1 MNKHDEY
8 YYMQKHLVQT
18 QNKIE
23 TLERKKENC
32 SSYKFEEVLNEIRVL
47 RKIEYFLWNELN

>member
-1 MNKHDEY
+1 MRNEY

-32 SSYKFEEVLNEIRVL
+32 FNQKFEEVLNEIRVL
-47 RKIEYFLWNELN
+47 REIENFYGLS